1 MKKLLSFIVMFL
13 PWNIKRFLLI
23 KFWKYKIHKSAY
35 IGLSYIYPKH
45 LIMEKGAYIGHLN
58 VASGLSRIGSKF
70 YYREKQL
77 DYRFSLKNKKYAFR
91 T

>member
-1 MKKLLSFIVMFL
+1 MFL

-45 LIMEKGAYIGHLN
+45 LIMAEFNLQMQQN
-58 VASGLSRIGSKF
+58 S
-70 YYREKQL
+70 
-77 DYRFSLKNKKYAFR
+77 D
-91 T
+91 

>member
-45 LIMEKGAYIGHLN
+45 LIMEKEHTSVI
-58 VASGLSRIGSKF
+58 
-70 YYREKQL
+70 
-77 DYRFSLKNKKYAFR
+77 
-91 T
+91 

>member
-1 MKKLLSFIVMFL
+1 MFL

-45 LIMEKGAYIGHLN
+45 LIM
-58 VASGLSRIGSKF
+58 VFRISKQPKIT
-70 YYREKQL
+70 RNIQ
-77 DYRFSLKNKKYAFR
+77 A
-91 T
+91 